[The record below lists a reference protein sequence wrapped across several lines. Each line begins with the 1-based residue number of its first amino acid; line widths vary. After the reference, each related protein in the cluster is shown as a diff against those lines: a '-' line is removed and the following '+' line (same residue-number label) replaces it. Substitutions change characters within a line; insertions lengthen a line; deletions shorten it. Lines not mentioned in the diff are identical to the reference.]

1 MACLIPSRM
10 KAPRLLIA
18 DDDTDLR
25 EQLASVLSEDG
36 YDVDEAADG
45 NELLEALASASR
57 PASEQP
63 TYAAIV
69 MDLMMP
75 GFSGVDVLTALH
87 TPPPRVPVLVMTGCE
102 DEHVVRTASSLGAVA
117 VFRKPFDLDE
127 LRTALLN
134 VVMHPQRA

>member
-1 MACLIPSRM
+1 MN
-10 KAPRLLIA
+10 APRVLIA

-25 EQLASVLSEDG
+25 EELASVLSGDG

-45 NELLEALASASR
+45 NELLDALAAAGASSTQR
-57 PASEQP
+57 PS
-63 TYAAIV
+63 YDVIL

-102 DEHVVRTASSLGAVA
+102 DEHVVQTAASLGAAA
-117 VFRKPFDLDE
+117 VLRKPFDLDD
-127 LRTALLN
+127 LRTTLVN
-134 VVMHPQRA
+134 VMLRPERA

>member
-1 MACLIPSRM
+1 MN
-10 KAPRLLIA
+10 APRVLIA

-25 EQLASVLSEDG
+25 EELASVLSEDG

-45 NELLEALASASR
+45 NELLDALASANIH
-57 PASEQP
+57 SERP
-63 TYAAIV
+63 TYDVIL

-102 DEHVVRTASSLGAVA
+102 DEHVVRTAASLGAVA
-117 VFRKPFDLDE
+117 VFRKPFDLED

-134 VVMHPQRA
+134 VVLRAQRA

>member
-1 MACLIPSRM
+1 MACLILSRM

-57 PASEQP
+57 PANEQP

-102 DEHVVRTASSLGAVA
+102 DEHVVQTASSLGAVA

-127 LRTALLN
+127 LRAALLS
-134 VVMHPQRA
+134 VMHPQQA

>member
-1 MACLIPSRM
+1 MN
-10 KAPRLLIA
+10 APRVLIA

-25 EQLASVLSEDG
+25 EELASLLSEDG

-45 NELLEALASASR
+45 NELLDALAKAGSPSTER
-57 PASEQP
+57 P
-63 TYAAIV
+63 TYDAIL

-102 DEHVVRTASSLGAVA
+102 DEHIVKTAASLGAVA
-117 VFRKPFDLDE
+117 VFRKPFDLDD
-127 LRTALLN
+127 LRNALLN
-134 VVMHPQRA
+134 VVAHAARA

>member
-1 MACLIPSRM
+1 MNV
-10 KAPRLLIA
+10 PRVLIA

-45 NELLEALASASR
+45 NELLDALASANAQS
-57 PASEQP
+57 SERP
-63 TYAAIV
+63 TYDAIL

-102 DEHVVRTASSLGAVA
+102 DEHVVQTASSLGAVA
-117 VFRKPFDLDE
+117 VFRKPFDLDD